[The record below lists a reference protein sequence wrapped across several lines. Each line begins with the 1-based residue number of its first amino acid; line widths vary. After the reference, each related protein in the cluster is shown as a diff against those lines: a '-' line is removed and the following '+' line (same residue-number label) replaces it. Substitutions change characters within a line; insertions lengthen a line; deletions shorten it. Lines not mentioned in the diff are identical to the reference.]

1 LNTRQ
6 VLESM
11 EPIIREELGHH
22 SDRDLD
28 RVRRWLEK
36 SLERHAFLSH
46 VAAAA
51 EEAARNFGLPV
62 GYPRTDLREDVY
74 CALDGIKAKGDLEHR
89 HLVDRLDD
97 SGLLA
102 PTLRLAEIA
111 CDHYDGEPLDRDAIR
126 EDLESVRRERS
137 ERHLRLAGPST

>member
-1 LNTRQ
+1 MAG
-6 VLESM
+6 E
-11 EPIIREELGHH
+11 EPRASRFPEPRSSCCRRGSAELWTASGIPAYR
-22 SDRDLD
+22 SAGGRLL
-28 RVRRWLEK
+28 RARR
-36 SLERHAFLSH
+36 
-46 VAAAA
+46 
-51 EEAARNFGLPV
+51 
-62 GYPRTDLREDVY
+62 
-74 CALDGIKAKGDLEHR
+74 IKAKGDLEHR